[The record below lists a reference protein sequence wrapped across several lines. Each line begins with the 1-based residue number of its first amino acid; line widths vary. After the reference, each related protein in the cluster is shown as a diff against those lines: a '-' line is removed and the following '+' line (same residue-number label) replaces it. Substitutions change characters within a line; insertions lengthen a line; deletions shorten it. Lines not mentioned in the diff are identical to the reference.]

1 MFGNYSSGN
10 WEVQCGQRVAL
21 ISISLIQNGHFL
33 VVGAA
38 GSSFLAPREVTLFTA
53 LSRQKRMKAM
63 MMKFTTDAM
72 NEDANPDTSWSV
84 YVAPPVSTLRIGLM
98 KLSVKEVTIPEKAP
112 PIITPTAMSMTLP
125 RRANALNSSMNFFIG
140 ISSLK
145 SVILL

>member
-1 MFGNYSSGN
+1 
-10 WEVQCGQRVAL
+10 
-21 ISISLIQNGHFL
+21 
-33 VVGAA
+33 
-38 GSSFLAPREVTLFTA
+38 
-53 LSRQKRMKAM
+53 MKAM

-98 KLSVKEVTIPEKAP
+98 KLSVKEVTIPEKAL
-112 PIITPTAMSMTLP
+112 PIMTPTAMSMTLP